1 MAISLAI
8 MIREAV
14 IELARLKLTD
24 SDRDERSQELFDYVV
39 GDKFVTRF
47 REIADGVASLRNQ
60 QQKERS
66 WHENTWEVE
75 SKIHARMDGC
85 HRELGAQIRA
95 IIGGSSNGRGLR
107 LAAKA

>member
-1 MAISLAI
+1 MSSSFDPIQL
-8 MIREAV
+8 REA
-14 IELARLKLTD
+14 
-24 SDRDERSQELFDYVV
+24 YVQHHM
-39 GDKFVTRF
+39 RF
-47 REIADGVASLRNQ
+47 REIAEGVASLRNQ

-66 WHENTWEVE
+66 RHENTLELE

-95 IIGGSSNGRGLR
+95 IVGGASNGRGLR